1 MNNVKEKFSFNIDN
15 DVSKKNVF
23 LHKSILNKIRD
34 NLRDIYDMLLRRH
47 YYKFFLRNFFKNQN
61 YNIDLTLPSKG
72 FSNTA
77 RKKKLNSISQ
87 IKDKDILIIGCGN
100 GNDFLEWIKFKPK
113 SITGIDIL
121 NYSKSWNNIK
131 DYFSKNKIQ
140 IEIKFEQK
148 NITEIESHK
157 IYDFIV
163 SDAVFEHLKDF
174 SFAIKKCNSL
184 LKTSGVMYASYGPLW
199 YCHGGDHFSNR
210 HDVKQGFNHLLISQE
225 EYMNFFRE
233 NVTNL
238 DNEIKLHGSA
248 GIFVKENLFSK
259 LTGNQYMNE
268 YSKNNLYSEFTVVEF
283 CPISFEMIKSDKI
296 LCKKLLNS
304 TKFRDLENFYLKSQI
319 VFLKKLNS

>member
-1 MNNVKEKFSFNIDN
+1 MNNVKEKFSFNKNSDI
-15 DVSKKNVF
+15 SKKNFF

-34 NLRDIYDMLLRRH
+34 NLRDIYDTLLRRH

-121 NYSKSWNNIK
+121 NYSESWNNIK
-131 DYFSKNKIQ
+131 DYFSKNKIR

-148 NITEIESHK
+148 NITEIENHK

-174 SFAIKKCNSL
+174 SFAIKKCSSL
-184 LKTSGVMYASYGPLW
+184 LKNSGVMYASYGPLW

-210 HDVKQGFNHLLISQE
+210 HNIKHGFNHLLFSEE
-225 EYMNFFRE
+225 EYKNFFRE
-233 NVTNL
+233 NVSNL

-248 GIFVKENLFSK
+248 GIFVKEDLFSK
-259 LTGNQYMNE
+259 KKGNDYMNI
-268 YSKNNLYSEFTVVEF
+268 YKKNNFISKYTVLEF
-283 CPISFEMIKSDKI
+283 CPIGYQLIRTNSKIKDKI
-296 LCKKLLNS
+296 LKKYLNL
-304 TKFRDLENFYLKSQI
+304 DIEDCYLKTQI
-319 VFLKKLNS
+319 VYLKKNIK